1 MFFTIFE
8 KLTKPE
14 KIKFFWITVFILLL
28 IAFELFSL
36 GLFLPII
43 KIFFTLEKLTL
54 FQEDFFFN
62 KLSFQNQINFLLI
75 ILVVLYV
82 LKNLFNAF
90 LIYYKKKFLSDI
102 EINFSSRV
110 FRYYLNQKYEF
121 FLNTNKPQI
130 IRNLGIL
137 SEYILI
143 LENFINFFIEI
154 LILLLILVMIFLN
167 DFNVGI
173 FITFFSIF
181 FILIVFKFFGKRMR
195 TYGELLNVYQEQLVN
210 NYLDTLGSIKDIILQ
225 KKQSYFL
232 KDFKKNI
239 SKQAQIIVKNGFL
252 NELPRQIIEILMVL
266 GISSLMI
273 ILMNNEKNLE
283 DISITLTF
291 TVALLFRAIPSITRI
306 IYQLSNLS
314 FKIDIVKK
322 VNNLM
327 SSFKIKEIISSKEH
341 IEFNKILRLSGVSF
355 QYNKSKE
362 HKVFDNIEIEIEK
375 NKTTGIVGPSGS
387 GKSTLLDL
395 ICCMLQPSSGGVYLD
410 KKKID
415 ERIISSW
422 QDKISYISQKNYLLN
437 GTILQ
442 NIAFAETNNDIDMV
456 NMEKINY
463 AIKLSKLDELVSS
476 HKEGINFHIGEDGE
490 NISGG
495 QRQRIII
502 ARAIYRGTDIIIM
515 DEATSALDNQTENQ
529 IMSDI
534 KSNFHHKKTLI
545 ISTHKKE
552 ILNFAD
558 KIIDISDLK

>member
-28 IAFELFSL
+28 ITFELFSL
-36 GLFLPII
+36 ALFLPII
-43 KIFFTLEKLTL
+43 KIFFTLDKLSV

-62 KLSFQNQINFLLI
+62 KLSFQNQINILLI
-75 ILVVLYV
+75 ILILLYV
-82 LKNLFNAF
+82 FKNFFNAF

-102 EINFSSRV
+102 EINFASRV

-121 FLNTNKPQI
+121 FLDTNKPKI

-195 TYGELLNVYQEQLVN
+195 TYGELLNIYQEQLVN

-232 KDFKKNI
+232 KDFTKNI
-239 SKQAQIIVKNGFL
+239 SKQAQITVKNGFL

-273 ILMNNEKNLE
+273 ILMSNEKNLE
-283 DISITLTF
+283 EISITLTF

-314 FKIDIVKK
+314 FKIDVVKK

-327 SSFKIKEIISSKEH
+327 NSFKVKEIISSKEH
-341 IEFNKILRLSGVSF
+341 IEFNKILRLRGLSF

-362 HKVFDNIEIEIEK
+362 HKVFDNIELEIEK
-375 NKTTGIVGPSGS
+375 NKTTGIIGPSGS

-395 ICCMLQPSSGGVYLD
+395 ICCMLQPSSGGIYLD
-410 KKKID
+410 NKKVD
-415 ERIISSW
+415 EKIISSW
-422 QDKISYISQKNYLLN
+422 QGKISYISQKNYLLN

-442 NIAFAETNNDIDMV
+442 NIAFAETNKDMI

-463 AIKLSKLDELVSS
+463 AVKMSKLDELVNS
-476 HKEGINFHIGEDGE
+476 HKEGVNFHIGEDGE

-502 ARAIYRGTDIIIM
+502 ARAIYRGTGIVIM

-558 KIIDISDLK
+558 KIIDISDLKR